1 MVPLLC
7 YKNEELLIYLR
18 KPYQSV
24 LSLSQKVKNAIRL
37 SIIFSLVLFSLSA
50 QNPRYTVKH
59 LVQSK
64 EAGTFNNTNH
74 LEQDGP
80 VQSYVEA
87 LATIWDVDDDDTT
100 FVTWSEKLLLCF
112 EGSLKNKKKE
122 GIFKVYVID
131 HANHSLRYKIWEQ
144 TYLNNRLNG
153 QWRMYA
159 LNGQLV
165 EFQTF
170 ENDSLKGIA
179 RTYKKDGKSI
189 LNEKEYLDGRSAYIN
204 RSFFD
209 NGQLKREV
217 PYLNNQIHGVGKSY
231 YESGKLEETVEFQ
244 NDKFHGV
251 RKYYYPNGQLWIEQI
266 YKVGLDWEVVANYA
280 ETGKKRDAGTLRDG
294 NGTIIFYNEDGS
306 IREVKSFVNG
316 YEQ

>member
-1 MVPLLC
+1 
-7 YKNEELLIYLR
+7 
-18 KPYQSV
+18 
-24 LSLSQKVKNAIRL
+24 
-37 SIIFSLVLFSLSA
+37 
-50 QNPRYTVKH
+50 
-59 LVQSK
+59 
-64 EAGTFNNTNH
+64 
-74 LEQDGP
+74 
-80 VQSYVEA
+80 
-87 LATIWDVDDDDTT
+87 
-100 FVTWSEKLLLCF
+100 
-112 EGSLKNKKKE
+112 
-122 GIFKVYVID
+122 VID